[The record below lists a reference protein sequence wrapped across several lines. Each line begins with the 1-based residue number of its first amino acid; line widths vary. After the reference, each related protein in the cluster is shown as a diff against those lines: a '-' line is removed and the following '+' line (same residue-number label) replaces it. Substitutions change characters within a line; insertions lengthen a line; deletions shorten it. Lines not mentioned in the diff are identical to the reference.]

1 LQPLLLLLHTS
12 QKLIQFPKTHTTEFF
27 FFFFFFFV
35 FVQGFSE
42 RERDRETETET
53 ERVWLLFVSDKGI
66 TT

>member
-1 LQPLLLLLHTS
+1 LQPLLLLLHTG
-12 QKLIQFPKTHTTEFF
+12 QKLIQFPRTHTTE

-42 RERDRETETET
+42 RESQTETETEIDT

>member
-1 LQPLLLLLHTS
+1 LQPLLLLLHTG
-12 QKLIQFPKTHTTEFF
+12 QKLIQFPRTHTTE

-42 RERDRETETET
+42 RESQTETETEIDT
-53 ERVWLLFVSDKGI
+53 ERVWLLFVSAKGI